1 MLELS
6 RHTLHVRAPAGL
18 PTSLPHAL
26 CWPFPL
32 PSSSVWLQTP
42 SSAQLKLCPS
52 PGVQGSWRHCL
63 YVSDILRRLNVISPN
78 MTVATGVQESS
89 LIALG
94 QQISRVERP
103 EVVLEGEAQA
113 PSLGWP
119 RASVF
124 AFINEDE
131 KIHCH
136 YWENGMSHSTRGA
149 HPGTCPLKNVS
160 AKLLVW

>member
-1 MLELS
+1 MYVPPLASPPHCPMPSAGPSLS
-6 RHTLHVRAPAGL
+6 LL
-18 PTSLPHAL
+18 PQFGSKHHH
-26 CWPFPL
+26 L
-32 PSSSVWLQTP
+32 PSSSC
-42 SSAQLKLCPS
+42 A
-52 PGVQGSWRHCL
+52 PGAQGSWRHRL

-78 MTVATGVQESS
+78 VTVATGVQESS

-149 HPGTCPLKNVS
+149 HPGTCPLKNVN